1 MEIMGNLIKN
11 VLDLPDGVFESTV
24 VSKINKNKEKM
35 AANNINGNSA
45 IIAGFDKAGAR
56 GGVVGSL
63 AKSTKA
69 MAASNTENYAGR

>member
-1 MEIMGNLIKN
+1 MPVDAREFW
-11 VLDLPDGVFESTV
+11 DGVIPESDEAKAKRENDPE
-24 VSKINKNKEKM
+24 SLAHQDEKNKEKM

-63 AKSTKA
+63 AK
-69 MAASNTENYAGR
+69 RIPV